1 MAKERKID
9 ESVASIKVNKND
21 VGYFQALASFRRS
34 AVKRSAEE
42 HDAIG
47 MEEWI
52 NQGGLGRV
60 A

>member
-1 MAKERKID
+1 MAKEWEID
-9 ESVASIKVNKND
+9 EFVESIKVNKND

-34 AVKRSAEE
+34 VVKRSAEE
-42 HDAIG
+42 PDAIG
-47 MEEWI
+47 VEEWK

>member
-21 VGYFQALASFRRS
+21 AGYFQALASFRRS
-34 AVKRSAEE
+34 VVKRSAEE

-47 MEEWI
+47 VEE
-52 NQGGLGRV
+52 
-60 A
+60 